1 MDRAENAHG
10 GYAISLKP
18 SSLFLI
24 PMCWAVFSSFVLAH
38 DRPFIIDV
46 AIPDNPTF
54 NSSIKSLKESLR
66 DVAEVRIGRAESA
79 GEAVTKVLNG
89 EVGVAIVPISALTKL
104 APALQAYELPF
115 TFSNYQAFG
124 FSQESSLSEK
134 ATKQLKEIKISSLGG
149 IWYGGSK
156 VFVSKLPRR
165 SPGDFKDAVVAVSDE
180 SGDLKG
186 WSDVGAKTIA
196 MSDAQMVSALSEGRI
211 DAAEMMY
218 SQLSGLK
225 SGYVAQTDHSFLSL
239 IAIRKLDSPFFL
251 MSSKDNE
258 RITQAIEKARKDISI
273 NTSDVEWDTVEAA
286 PKNPQITWID
296 FDTDERKDWHAAIAK
311 SEASLIKQI
320 GAGVVDEIRRG
331 SVPVSLSKTKS
342 TSASPMPAPY
352 DRDFTRSAVHP
363 PLSINWN
370 AWFQSSPEQL
380 RSSLV
385 VGKPYEFLLDLGRGF
400 YPGALGGAI
409 SSRLSQEIASQSS
422 EVEVQLVIRPIL
434 LGSTLKFAPA
444 ETLRAQTFKVRM
456 NQLGSKAGDESLR
469 EKARQ
474 KTLSLND
481 LAVALSVDKPLAW
494 SLIARRPGC
503 AQIALSIW
511 DASGLRP
518 LDYIVVSIPV
528 NKLGQTQESCET
540 GLKGGRLVS
549 GIDHLMDLGRWG
561 EQQFKADAALHLF
574 DSIPVGEGPPSTVAV
589 LVDRAAYST
598 DGTIYA
604 WELGSD
610 WKQFQEKMLPNAL
623 VSTHKRLRSAQPY
636 SQVVQQFSNAF
647 FSGKEPEDQVEADG
661 AQVMLRK
668 LGLRQDNPV
677 LLVRYFDPWGE
688 MQSLPLGL
696 LGANVPKRL
705 FSERVTVVQ
714 PLQGARQTD
723 QESCFS
729 AWDFAIPKKLD
740 DVGADSAELLMK
752 EDWRVQGT
760 DIKWYQNNND
770 LFDFVMQPG
779 STTLQSSALLLLAH
793 YGNGGITFSKSGL
806 PDQVLSTD
814 IRRRFVPGS
823 IAILAAC
830 STLGA
835 AAADRTFVDML
846 VDRGVGA
853 VIASPFF
860 VDSDFGTRLSVSFV
874 SVVKELRASA
884 STASLM
890 DIFNQAMQKTIDA
903 YGKNSGYADMA
914 LEFQIIGD
922 PQLKMCK
929 APLASNDSSG
939 EQP

>member
-1 MDRAENAHG
+1 MDSAENTYG
-10 GYAISLKP
+10 RYTTLLK
-18 SSLFLI
+18 STSLFLI
-24 PMCWAVFSSFVLAH
+24 LTGWAVLSSFVLAQ
-38 DRPFIIDV
+38 DRAFIIDV

-54 NSSIKSLKESLR
+54 SSSVNSLKESLR
-66 DVAEVRIGRAESA
+66 DVAEVRISGVEFA
-79 GEAVTKVLNG
+79 GEAVKKVMNG

-124 FSQESSLSEK
+124 FSRDSSLSEK
-134 ATKQLKEIKISSLGG
+134 ATEQLKKSKISSLGG

-156 VFVSKLPRR
+156 VVVSKLPRR
-165 SPGDFKDAVVAVSDE
+165 SPLDFKDAVVAVSDE

-186 WSDVGAKTIA
+186 WSDVGARTVVI
-196 MSDAQMVSALSEGRI
+196 SDAQVASALNEGRI

-218 SQLSGLK
+218 SQLGGLK
-225 SGYVAQTDHSFLSL
+225 SGYVTQTDHSFLSL
-239 IAIRKLDSPFFL
+239 IAIKKSDSQYFA
-251 MSSKDNE
+251 MSAKDSG
-258 RITQAIEKARKDISI
+258 RIIQAIEKARKDVSMNIS
-273 NTSDVEWDTVEAA
+273 DFEWDTLETA
-286 PKNPQITWID
+286 PKNPKVTWID
-296 FDTDERKDWHAAIAK
+296 FNADGRNDWRAAIAK
-311 SEASLIKQI
+311 SETSLIKKI
-320 GAGVVDEIRRG
+320 GTVEVDNILRG
-331 SVPVSLSKTKS
+331 RVSVSLSQTKS
-342 TSASPMPAPY
+342 TSASPSPGA
-352 DRDFTRSAVHP
+352 DGRDFTRSAVP
-363 PLSINWN
+363 RLSINWN
-370 AWFQSSPEQL
+370 AWFQSSPEQIKD
-380 RSSLV
+380 SLV

-409 SSRLSQEIASQSS
+409 SSRLGDEIASQSS
-422 EVEVQLVIRPIL
+422 EAEVQLVIRPVL
-434 LGSTLKFAPA
+434 LGSMLKFAPT
-444 ETLRAQTFKVRM
+444 ELLRAQTFKVQM
-456 NQLGSKAGDESLR
+456 SHLGSKPGDDALR
-469 EKARQ
+469 EKVIQ

-481 LAVALSVDKPLAW
+481 LASALSVDKPLAW

-518 LDYIVVSIPV
+518 LDYIVVSVPV
-528 NKLGQTQESCET
+528 NKPGQNLEGCDSR
-540 GLKGGRLVS
+540 LKGGNLVS
-549 GIDHLMDLGRWG
+549 GVEHLMDLGRQG
-561 EQQFKADAALHLF
+561 DQPFKADAALHLF
-574 DSIPVGEGPPSTVAV
+574 DSIPEGEGSPSTVAV
-589 LVDRAAYST
+589 LVDRATYST

-604 WELGSD
+604 WELGSY
-610 WKQFQEKMLPNAL
+610 WKQFQEKMLPNAV

-636 SQVVQQFSNAF
+636 SQVVQQFSNALF
-647 FSGKEPEDQVEADG
+647 NGKEPEDQLEADG
-661 AQVMLRK
+661 AQAALRK

-696 LGANVPKRL
+696 LGANAPKRL

-714 PLQGARQTD
+714 PLQFARQTE

-752 EDWRVQGT
+752 EDWRMQGS
-760 DIKWYQNNND
+760 DISWYQSNND
-770 LFDFVMQPG
+770 LFDFVVQPG
-779 STTLQSSALLLLAH
+779 SMSTQSSALLVLAH
-793 YGNGGITFSKSGL
+793 YGNGGITFSKNGL

-814 IRRRFVPGS
+814 IKRRFVPGS

-835 AAADRTFVDML
+835 APADRTFVDTL
-846 VDRGVGA
+846 VNRGVGA

-903 YGKNSGYADMA
+903 YGKKSGYADMA

-929 APLASNDSSG
+929 APLVSNESSG